1 MKISVIYA
9 DNLMQLRCVDEKEI
23 FIVSPSTIG
32 NSFLL
37 HMLGNM
43 VVGDTNAIAVV
54 DGGLFKEYVTIRHR
68 THPGEPMVVTVRF
81 NGAILHNLT
90 TEEVAKHYPYVRE
103 SKVPPDSAVPV
114 PGIRGYPDPYLRN
127 KDFEGYGSVVQDY
140 LETTHTALSLSDIF
154 EEIADRIAMVQ
165 TAVKRGVY
173 PDAPTPEEGNLIPL
187 GRIEIPSMVAGTG
200 DSPMLARFECVNTYG
215 PYPLTVKFTDTSVG
229 DRIEVWKIDFDD
241 GETLMRNAK
250 GEGEYSHTY
259 ELPGVYKPSL
269 YIAGRTKAGFEVESD
284 FLFPAEIEV
293 GETELDGDEQY

>member
-173 PDAPTPEEGNLIPL
+173 PDAPTPEEGNLIHLVGLRSHPWL
-187 GRIEIPSMVAGTG
+187 QGQETHLCLQGLSVSTPMGHIHLLLSSPIHQWGTG
-200 DSPMLARFECVNTYG
+200 LRC
-215 PYPLTVKFTDTSVG
+215 
-229 DRIEVWKIDFDD
+229 
-241 GETLMRNAK
+241 
-250 GEGEYSHTY
+250 
-259 ELPGVYKPSL
+259 
-269 YIAGRTKAGFEVESD
+269 GR
-284 FLFPAEIEV
+284 
-293 GETELDGDEQY
+293 